1 MVLKTT
7 IIQYGWSYG
16 KRDDQYDNESLGSTE
31 TAVNL
36 EKSVKIPM
44 RNKKSE
50 HDVKMCGR
58 QEDKNTN
65 KNTNGQGWTTTDVNS
80 KRKPKSMASSNTI
93 IDSIISSIN
102 IECNIDTNGTI
113 EAKIDSPVSNNRCTI
128 PDKNV
133 YDKNVHDE
141 DKKNK

>member
-1 MVLKTT
+1 VVVVIALLSNK
-7 IIQYGWSYG
+7 
-16 KRDDQYDNESLGSTE
+16 

-36 EKSVKIPM
+36 EKSVKFLM
-44 RNKKSE
+44 KNKKNE
-50 HDVKMCGR
+50 HDVKMCSR

-65 KNTNGQGWTTTDVNS
+65 KNTS

-113 EAKIDSPVSNNRCTI
+113 EAKIDPPVRNNICTI
-128 PDKNV
+128 SDKNV

-141 DKKNK
+141 V